1 MTKKLLFIILPLIA
15 LLSYSCQNKKNTQ
28 VPASDKS
35 GVIFDTDLG
44 SDIDDVFALQM
55 IYLITPI
62 KGNTICSESPSA
74 KTFPE

>member
-55 IYLITPI
+55 IL
-62 KGNTICSESPSA
+62 N
-74 KTFPE
+74 

>member
-28 VPASDKS
+28 VTASDKS

-55 IYLITPI
+55 ILNYAI